1 MNKSEIHAGYEFES
15 GMFSR
20 MRSWVDVA
28 SWVRLA
34 RIPRIM
40 ASPSHVGLVFAACLV
55 TRVLVSSAVAGR
67 VAPAPF
73 WELQSHVEL
82 IAAMWN
88 ATGPLL
94 GTTLV
99 VAMWVLWTPV
109 IQFVCRGG
117 AVLAAGQSMPRA
129 GEVMRLVRSR
139 LWKSFLVPIIPLLC
153 VLASAAAV
161 FVIRVP
167 SFLADVPWISQMTGW
182 TIGIA
187 VIPLGILGFGAL
199 FAVPLALAAMVC
211 EPDSDPIDSISRGYE
226 AFVRRPL
233 SLVWYLLLS
242 GAMVFVAGVLLGG
255 VGWAASLASLGLV
268 LLIAP
273 DPLQLNAALEIIA
286 TLVIAWQLTLAFGL
300 LGGVYLLL
308 RSDAGGQEPEDLW
321 TPPPAPKEPLPELPK
336 EALQ

>member
-34 RIPRIM
+34 RVPRIM
-40 ASPSHVGLVFAACLV
+40 ASPSHVALVLVACLV
-55 TRVLVSSAVAGR
+55 TRVLVSSAVAVR

-73 WELQSHVEL
+73 WELQSHLEP

-88 ATGPLL
+88 AAGPLL

-117 AVLAAGQSMPRA
+117 AVLAAGKSMPRA
-129 GEVMRLVRSR
+129 GGVMRLVRSR

-153 VLASAAAV
+153 VLALAAAV

-167 SFLADVPWISQMTGW
+167 SLLADIAWLSQATGW
-182 TIGIA
+182 AIGIA
-187 VIPLGILGFGAL
+187 VIPVGILGFGAL
-199 FAVPLALAAMVC
+199 FAIPLALAAMVC
-211 EPDSDPIDSISRGYE
+211 EPDPDPIDSLSRGYE

-233 SLVWYLLLS
+233 SLVWYLFVS
-242 GAMVFVAGVLLGG
+242 GAMVFVAGGLLGG
-255 VGWAASLASLGLV
+255 VGWAASLATWGLNS
-268 LLIAP
+268 LIAP
-273 DPLQLNAALEIIA
+273 DRLQLNAALEIIA
-286 TLVIAWQLTLAFGL
+286 TLMIAWQLTLAFGL

-321 TPPPAPKEPLPELPK
+321 TPRQAAKEPLPELPK
-336 EALQ
+336 EALE